1 MGDTYTYENGREN
14 VEELKNHQLV
24 VGYTIFRAIKENKNI
39 SSMED
44 FYNFFRDVENDF
56 NNLKSFHKI

>member
-1 MGDTYTYENGREN
+1 MGDTFTYEDGRNN

-39 SSMED
+39 SCMKD
-44 FYNFFRDVENDF
+44 FYDFFRDVENDF
-56 NNLKSFHKI
+56 NNLKNFHEI